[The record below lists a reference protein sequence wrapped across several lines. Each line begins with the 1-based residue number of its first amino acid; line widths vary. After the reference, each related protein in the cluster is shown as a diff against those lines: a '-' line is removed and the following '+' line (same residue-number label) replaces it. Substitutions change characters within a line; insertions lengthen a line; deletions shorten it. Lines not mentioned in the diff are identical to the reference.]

1 MPKVVLAAVSI
12 ALLAGAVA
20 PAAASEQFR
29 QSFAQRYSAMTPD
42 VSTGTS
48 TILEVLD
55 PGEPRSRPARAVRQL
70 AVRFHR
76 GTRFETQA
84 AKRCDA
90 PRRRLERRGRGA
102 CPSASAIGTGSAELR
117 TEVRPLE
124 SARATAF
131 NRRDG
136 FVTLVEPKR
145 SRAFTLRSTID
156 GRRVTTSFPR
166 QCGSRCDPKDAVI
179 ARFRLTIASRAKGDA
194 RYLTTP
200 PKCPR
205 SERWTID
212 ATVRYGDGYEERR
225 LQASSPCIR
234 R

>member
-1 MPKVVLAAVSI
+1 MPKVVLAAVSV
-12 ALLAGAVA
+12 ALIAGAAV

-29 QSFAQRYSAMTPD
+29 QSFAQRYSAMTPG

-48 TILEVLD
+48 TILEVFD
-55 PGEPRSRPARAVRQL
+55 PGEPRSRPGRAVREL
-70 AVRFHR
+70 TVRFHR
-76 GTRFETQA
+76 GTRFDTEA
-84 AKRCDA
+84 A
-90 PRRRLERRGRGA
+90 PRCGASRQRIERHGRSA
-102 CPSASAIGTGSAELR
+102 CPSASEVGTGSAELR
-117 TEVRPLE
+117 TAVRPFE

-131 NRRDG
+131 NRRGG

-166 QCGSRCDPKDAVI
+166 QCGSTCDPKDAVI
-179 ARFRLTIASRAKGDA
+179 TRFRLTIAARAKGDA
-194 RYLTTP
+194 RYLRTP